1 MGNVTVDGLINGQEL
16 PSDRFISIRDSDEV
30 RFGLARLE
38 RGANFTSLNVT
49 RDFAGLL
56 VDVDGRIDSNLLLQ
70 SRNDTQVF
78 FSFAGQAKMNV
89 EQKYFQSSLGLSDS
103 GDHRS

>member
-1 MGNVTVDGLINGQEL
+1 MGNVTVAGLINGQEL

-78 FSFAGQAKMNV
+78 FFICRPSKNECRAKI
-89 EQKYFQSSLGLSDS
+89 FSILSWAL
-103 GDHRS
+103 